1 MANTENTVMPA
12 LEGYFPNENF
22 VDETLS
28 RAGAAADAKEVGDR
42 LQKMDTAFDQRMTDM
57 DEAFD
62 QRMTNMDEAFD
73 RQMDALESNIDNR
86 LESMNEDIEKIEN
99 VVDEKAEAYLGQISE
114 STANSLAQF
123 KETSSEKLE
132 QMEEK
137 GKEVLKTLPDDYL
150 ELEERVGQLSKEI
163 DDVIENDLL
172 REVECPATWSVG
184 NWDSNTGTAGTN
196 KKRIKTDS
204 NTTIADLEY
213 VIKSESG
220 VLFFPVFYD
229 AESNCVPL
237 VNNPYID
244 VCNIAKYAP
253 VGAVKFRL
261 VARTEPETTLT
272 DLVDDTA
279 AKVHFYK
286 YNTVKQYQGSSN
298 VGKVLAVNEN
308 GFVEP
313 KDMSAYVEYIKATTK
328 NIRYVVSPNLCN
340 PAEIKKGRM
349 ETDGT
354 ITEVVGN
361 SHTGLISVH
370 EGDSVGIYRNT
381 GGVTASIYGVRV
393 TAFDKNKNALPDK
406 GIGSASK
413 AGYKVPEGVCYVVYS
428 FDAIYTPMVAI
439 DYSDG
444 GLFVDYF
451 APHYSY
457 GDDFLTDKTKELIQ
471 NLPLH
476 GKTIV
481 NFGDSIFAKRS
492 APTDISSY
500 IAQLTGA
507 TVHNCAFSG
516 CRMAEIGESYESTN
530 AFSMIALTDAI
541 ISGDFSRQEAVV
553 GETTEDETSLKRQH
567 LTNLENIDFTK
578 VDIVTIAYGTNDW
591 TSGVGLTS
599 YGNALSYA
607 IEKILTTYPTVQI
620 FVCLPTFRWKAS
632 EETESGYVDTDGDEW
647 TNSIT
652 GLKLR
657 DFIEKA
663 RTISES
669 YRVQVI
675 DNYYGL
681 GLNRFNTYLSSDWKT
696 FYTDN
701 THPNARGSKLIAEHI
716 VNELY

>member
-12 LEGYFPNENF
+12 LEGYMANENF

-42 LQKMDTAFDQRMTDM
+42 LQKMDTAFDRRMTDM
-57 DEAFD
+57 DEAY
-62 QRMTNMDEAFD
+62 D
-73 RQMDALESNIDNR
+73 RQMDALESNIDKR
-86 LESMNEDIEKIEN
+86 LESMNSDIEKIEG
-99 VVDEKAEAYLGQISE
+99 VVDEKAENYLDQISE

-123 KETSSEKLE
+123 EETSSEKLE

-137 GKEVLKTLPDDYL
+137 GKQVLGTLPDDYL
-150 ELEERVGQLSKEI
+150 ELEGRVGKLSEEI
-163 DDVIENDLL
+163 E
-172 REVECPATWSVG
+172 E
-184 NWDSNTGTAGTN
+184 
-196 KKRIKTDS
+196 K
-204 NTTIADLEY
+204 
-213 VIKSESG
+213 
-220 VLFFPVFYD
+220 
-229 AESNCVPL
+229 
-237 VNNPYID
+237 
-244 VCNIAKYAP
+244 
-253 VGAVKFRL
+253 
-261 VARTEPETTLT
+261 
-272 DLVDDTA
+272 
-279 AKVHFYK
+279 
-286 YNTVKQYQGSSN
+286 
-298 VGKVLAVNEN
+298 
-308 GFVEP
+308 
-313 KDMSAYVEYIKATTK
+313 TK
-328 NIRYVVSPNLCN
+328 NIQYIKSANLCN
-340 PAEIKKGRM
+340 PAEI
-349 ETDGT
+349 ETGKMLVDGT
-354 ITEVVGN
+354 IESSELI
-361 SHTGLISVH
+361 SHTGFIEVK
-370 EGDSVGIYRNT
+370 EGDSVGLFRNNDGVVARIYRVQT
-381 GGVTASIYGVRV
+381 TV
-393 TAFDKNKNALPDK
+393 FDVNKNVIPDK
-406 GIGSASK
+406 GVSGSSNTPFTI
-413 AGYKVPEGVCYVVYS
+413 PEGVKYVVFS
-428 FDAIYTPMVAI
+428 FANTYTEPMVAI
-439 DYSDG
+439 DYTVG
-444 GLFVDYF
+444 EPFVHYF
-451 APHYSY
+451 EPHYSY
-457 GDDFLTDKTKELIQ
+457 ADDFLTAKTKEVIQ
-471 NLPLH
+471 NLPLR

-492 APTDISSY
+492 APTDISSF

-530 AFSMIALTDAI
+530 AFSMVALTDAI
-541 ISGDFSRQEAVV
+541 ISGDFSRQEAVI
-553 GETTEDETSLKRQH
+553 GETTEDEASLKRQH
-567 LTNLENIDFTK
+567 LTNLENVDFTK

-681 GLNRFNTYLSSDWKT
+681 GLNRFNTYLSTDWKT